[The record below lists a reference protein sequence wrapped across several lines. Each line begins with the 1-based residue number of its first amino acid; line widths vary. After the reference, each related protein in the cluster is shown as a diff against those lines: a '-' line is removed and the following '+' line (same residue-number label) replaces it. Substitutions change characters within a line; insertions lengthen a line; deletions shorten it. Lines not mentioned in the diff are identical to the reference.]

1 MSLGLLFILNTIVFG
16 SFIGLHTKNIFTKIG
31 RKPFNGFLLGFLLQG
46 LGLIISLS
54 LSPKNDYKP
63 ETSSTKRVLFGLGRL
78 FVFSMLNQILIVE
91 MLDKSDFLMV
101 VGPIIYS
108 MIKYGFIVIGLTWVM
123 RGNKN
128 FIKMG

>member
-16 SFIGLHTKNIFTKIG
+16 GFIGLHTKNIFTKIG
-31 RKPFNGFLLGFLLQG
+31 RKPINGFLLGFFLQG

-63 ETSSTKRVLFGLGRL
+63 ETSSTKRVLLGLGRF
-78 FVFSMLNQILIVE
+78 FVFSMLNQILIEE

-101 VGPIIYS
+101 VGPLIYS
-108 MIKYGFIVIGLTWVM
+108 MIKYGFIVVGLTWVM

-128 FIKMG
+128 FIKIG